1 MNTND
6 DIELHEL
13 ETIERKLS
21 GEAASDSEASDGF
34 LVASA
39 SGFLVASASGFLVA

>member
-6 DIELHEL
+6 DIELHDL
-13 ETIERKLS
+13 EAIEDKLS
-21 GEAASDSEASDGF
+21 GEATDTEATDGF

>member
-13 ETIERKLS
+13 ETIERELS
-21 GEAASDSEASDGF
+21 VEAPLDAEPPEAGFAVAPGRGF
-34 LVASA
+34 LIP
-39 SGFLVASASGFLVA
+39 